1 MQFLTICDI
10 MSSYITLKG
19 LLILA
24 QAFGFKND
32 YNGLSSE
39 KVTENLKLY
48 GYNSDTRLD
57 EKTKGYNPISAF
69 VNLRFVLM
77 LGAAALCFLY
87 PQDIWSII
95 TGIILVILD
104 GVYAGSTIYRHTK
117 CDNYFFELKRR
128 SKTEYNV
135 IRDGEIT
142 TVKREH
148 LVPDDIILLSEGES
162 VPADAHLLD
171 IRELT
176 VDESIFSGDKTPVV
190 KITGSDSLSEEF
202 KKSCIYKG
210 SKIVSGEL
218 VARVTATG
226 VDTKYFKAFGAPVE
240 TDEYYTSIEKLVM
253 RVSNIFTVI
262 AAVML
267 VVCALLNFTAIDI
280 SMDNPVMHTIFHT
293 LYPSITFA
301 LCFIPAEI
309 ASIVRTYYIRGAKAL
324 DERHTSIKN
333 LKTIEHINA
342 VTCILIEKGGTVTK
356 NRMEVADELSAN
368 SAMMSNI
375 SVLSCKSFNPD
386 IIDQAIILNATFK
399 GVDVKELH
407 DENELIKDYPYN
419 DEIGASGNLWN
430 VNGTRLLC
438 IKGSPERLMPLCDVP
453 SDMLYSVQN
462 KRSNFAGQGYN
473 VLAVAFA
480 QLSEEDEVPESINS
494 IRYSFMG
501 LIALENQTRDY
512 IPAAIRNCYKTGI
525 RVIMMTGD
533 SPETAAAIARK
544 IGIKDELVVT
554 GDELSRDELPDLKYV
569 GVFAGITA
577 QQKPIIIEKL
587 KKSGEIVAISGE
599 SASDSDLLELAD
611 VGISLARDVSG
622 AAFEACDIT
631 MEDNSFE
638 NAVEVLRT
646 ARQVH
651 SNVKRSI
658 STVLSALIA
667 VIVFGAV
674 NFLLGSEFI
683 LTPTIVGLITT
694 LIIPATAYMFMDNSA
709 DIKTGL
715 SPSGYIGKGKISKRF
730 FLVPVIQGLGLAIS
744 EILFYIISSG
754 YGTDSAAALTP
765 SSTSNFLFIFVFG
778 LLLSAWINITD
789 KHIFSSFKG
798 QATAG
803 IISAVLILS
812 AVAIIFIP
820 FLNTALGLGSVDIVM
835 LILAVVITI
844 VFQIPA
850 ELMKIKK
857 R

>member
-1 MQFLTICDI
+1 M
-10 MSSYITLKG
+10 YIILKG
-19 LLILA
+19 LFILA

-39 KVTENLKLY
+39 KVTEHIKLY

-57 EKTKGYNPISAF
+57 EKTKGYNPLGAF

-77 LGAAALCFLY
+77 LGAAALCFIY
-87 PQDIWSII
+87 PQDIWSYI
-95 TGIILVILD
+95 TGLILLLLD
-104 GVYAGSTIYRHTK
+104 GVYAGSTIYRHIQ
-117 CDNYFFELKRR
+117 CDKYFFELKRR
-128 SKTEYNV
+128 SKLEYNV

-142 TVKREH
+142 AVKREH

-171 IRELT
+171 IRDLT
-176 VDESIFSGDKTPVV
+176 VDESIFSGDKTPVA
-190 KITGSDSLSEEF
+190 KITGSDSLNEEF

-210 SKIVSGEL
+210 SKLVSGEL

-226 VDTKYFKAFGAPVE
+226 VDTKFFKTFGAPVE
-240 TDEYYTSIEKLVM
+240 TDEYYTSIEKLVL
-253 RVSNIFTVI
+253 RVSNIFTIV

-267 VVCALLNFTAIDI
+267 VVFALLNFTAIDI
-280 SMDNPVMHTIFHT
+280 SMDNPILHTIFYT

-309 ASIVRTYYIRGAKAL
+309 ASIVRIYYIKGAKSL
-324 DERHTSIKN
+324 EERHTSIKN

-368 SAMMSNI
+368 AAMMTNI
-375 SVLSCKSFNPD
+375 SVLACKRLNPD

-399 GVDVKELH
+399 GVDAKELH
-407 DENELIKDYPYN
+407 DDNELLKEYPFN

-462 KRSNFAGQGYN
+462 KRSSFAGQGYN

-480 QLSEEDEVPESINS
+480 QLSEEDDIPESINS
-494 IRYSFMG
+494 IRYNFMG

-554 GDELSRDELPDLKYV
+554 GEELIRGELPDLKYV

-577 QQKPIIIEKL
+577 QQKPLIIEAL

-599 SASDSDLLELAD
+599 SATDSDLLELAD
-611 VGISLARDVSG
+611 VGISLAKDVSG

-638 NAVEVLRT
+638 NAVDILRN

-651 SNVKRSI
+651 SNIKRSI
-658 STVLSALIA
+658 STVFSALIA
-667 VIVFGAV
+667 VIAFGV
-674 NFLLGSEFI
+674 INFLLGSEFI

-694 LIIPATAYMFMDNSA
+694 LIVPAVAYMFIDNSA
-709 DIKTGL
+709 DMKTGL
-715 SPSGYIGKGKISKRF
+715 SPSRYIGKGKISKRF
-730 FLVPVIQGLGLAIS
+730 FLVPVLQGLGLAVS
-744 EILFYIISSG
+744 ETLFYIISSG
-754 YGTDSAAALTP
+754 YGTESAAALTP

-778 LLLSAWINITD
+778 LILSAWINLTD
-789 KHIFSSFKG
+789 KSLFSSFKG
-798 QATAG
+798 QGTAAL
-803 IISAVLILS
+803 ISVVLILS
-812 AVAIIFIP
+812 TIAVIFIP
-820 FLNTALGLGSVDIVM
+820 FLNTALGLASVDLM
-835 LILAVVITI
+835 MFILGIVITI
-844 VFQIPA
+844 VFQLPA

-857 R
+857 RSL